1 MQIGP
6 ITAALEDQD
15 ERNALKTFFVET
27 ILPLEIVSKKI
38 SEKVVE
44 ELVKYKI
51 IGPGESAILETARN
65 TVALNSIKD
74 FLAKTFVSEWKER
87 KD

>member
-38 SEKVVE
+38 SEKIVE
-44 ELVKYKI
+44 ELVNLKI
-51 IGPGESAILETARN
+51 AGPGESVILETACN
-65 TVALNSIKD
+65 KVALDSIID
-74 FLAKTFVSEWKER
+74 FLAKTFDSQWKER